1 MAITRMQLPREMY
14 ANGELVEM
22 MDTETLEAG
31 APNLRL
37 RGDMTPQPQP
47 QMEMAEME
55 SAGGIYNQGSD
66 RKNAS
71 AVWNNMDQ
79 GDKEIYDFSFEIFFQ
94 SGDWMDSILGMGETE
109 EMDRMPAAMGGIM
122 DLDTGRQGYLV
133 GNIVRKITKAPK
145 KILKTVKKIAKSPI
159 GKLALA
165 AGLGYLGTAGI
176 GSIGSNQTAFQ
187 RFSPKMFREGLT
199 KMNPI
204 RFLGQTNPASK
215 VVDPGIAKDSI
226 AKIVRNTPFKDLT
239 LDQLKAAGIDLG
251 SKATKPSIMRDLA
264 LIGLPSLAAGAYTAA
279 QPEEDLE
286 MEISERRGTD
296 DVVAPVLANL
306 PEFRFL
312 VEDEYVKSADGGRIN
327 KAGGGI
333 MNMGGMEMDL
343 RGGGFVP
350 MGRAEKADDVPA
362 RLSKNEF
369 VFTADAVRAAGGGDV
384 DRGADKMY
392 NTMKQLESRVV

>member
-1 MAITRMQLPREMY
+1 
-14 ANGELVEM
+14 
-22 MDTETLEAG
+22 
-31 APNLRL
+31 
-37 RGDMTPQPQP
+37 
-47 QMEMAEME
+47 
-55 SAGGIYNQGSD
+55 
-66 RKNAS
+66 
-71 AVWNNMDQ
+71 
-79 GDKEIYDFSFEIFFQ
+79 
-94 SGDWMDSILGMGETE
+94 
-109 EMDRMPAAMGGIM
+109 
-122 DLDTGRQGYLV
+122 
-133 GNIVRKITKAPK
+133 
-145 KILKTVKKIAKSPI
+145 
-159 GKLALA
+159 
-165 AGLGYLGTAGI
+165 
-176 GSIGSNQTAFQ
+176 
-187 RFSPKMFREGLT
+187 MFKQGLT
-199 KMNPI
+199 KMNPLRI
-204 RFLGQTNPASK
+204 LGQASPASK
-215 VVDPGIAKDSI
+215 VVDTGTATDSI
-226 AKIVRNTPFKDLT
+226 AKIVGRTPFKDLT
-239 LDQLKAAGIDLG
+239 LDQLKLAGVDLT
-251 SKATKPSIMRDLA
+251 KKPSIARDLA
-264 LIGLPSLAAGAYTAA
+264 LIGLPSIAAGAYTAA

-392 NTMKQLESRVV
+392 TTMKQLESRVV

>member
-79 GDKEIYDFSFEIFFQ
+79 GDKEIYDFNFEIFFQ

-122 DLDTGRQGYLV
+122 DLDAGRQGYFV
-133 GNIVRKITKAPK
+133 GNIVRGITRAPK

-176 GSIGSNQTAFQ
+176 GSMGSGQTPFLK
-187 RFSPKMFREGLT
+187 RFSPQMFKQGLT

-215 VVDPGIAKDSI
+215 VVDTGTATDSI
-226 AKIVRNTPFKDLT
+226 AKIVGRTPFKDLT
-239 LDQLKAAGIDLG
+239 LDQLKLAGVDLT
-251 SKATKPSIMRDLA
+251 KKPSIARDLA
-264 LIGLPSLAAGAYTAA
+264 LIGLPSIAAGAYTAA

-350 MGRAEKADDVPA
+350 MGKAEKADDVPA
-362 RLSKNEF
+362 RLSRNEF
-369 VFTADAVRAAGGGDV
+369 VMTADAVRAAGDGDI

-392 NTMKQLESRVV
+392 ATMKKLEDRVA

>member
-1 MAITRMQLPREMY
+1 
-14 ANGELVEM
+14 
-22 MDTETLEAG
+22 
-31 APNLRL
+31 
-37 RGDMTPQPQP
+37 
-47 QMEMAEME
+47 
-55 SAGGIYNQGSD
+55 
-66 RKNAS
+66 
-71 AVWNNMDQ
+71 
-79 GDKEIYDFSFEIFFQ
+79 
-94 SGDWMDSILGMGETE
+94 
-109 EMDRMPAAMGGIM
+109 
-122 DLDTGRQGYLV
+122 
-133 GNIVRKITKAPK
+133 
-145 KILKTVKKIAKSPI
+145 
-159 GKLALA
+159 
-165 AGLGYLGTAGI
+165 
-176 GSIGSNQTAFQ
+176 
-187 RFSPKMFREGLT
+187 
-199 KMNPI
+199 
-204 RFLGQTNPASK
+204 LGQTNPASK

>member
-1 MAITRMQLPREMY
+1 MQLPREMY

-47 QMEMAEME
+47 QMEMEME

-79 GDKEIYDFSFEIFFQ
+79 GDKEIYDFNFEIFFQ

-122 DLDTGRQGYLV
+122 DLDAGRQGYKF
-133 GNIVRKITKAPK
+133 GKFVRKITKAPK
-145 KILKTVKKIAKSPI
+145 KIFKKTTSAIKKIAKSPI

-176 GSIGSNQTAFQ
+176 GSIGSGQTPFLK
-187 RFSPKMFREGLT
+187 RFSPEMFKKGLT

-204 RFLGQTNPASK
+204 RFLGQTNRESK
-215 VVDPGIAKDSI
+215 FILPKAKP
-226 AKIVRNTPFKDLT
+226 T
-239 LDQLKAAGIDLG
+239 
-251 SKATKPSIMRDLA
+251 ATKPSIMRDLA
-264 LIGLPSLAAGAYTAA
+264 LIGIPSIVAGAYTAA